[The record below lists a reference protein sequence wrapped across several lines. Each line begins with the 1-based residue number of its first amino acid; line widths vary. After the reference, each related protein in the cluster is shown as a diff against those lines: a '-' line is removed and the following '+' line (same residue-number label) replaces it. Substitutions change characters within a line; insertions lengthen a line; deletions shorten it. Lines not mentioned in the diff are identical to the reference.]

1 MSIQKYKF
9 GHIIN
14 NKLVKTYV
22 FSNGEAAP
30 SEAVPSGIYLDDKI
44 DTIKKKLLIQFFK
57 KVKNY

>member
-22 FSNGEAAP
+22 FSNGEEEAPSEAAP
-30 SEAVPSGIYLDDKI
+30 SEAAPSGIYLLNI
-44 DTIKKKLLIQFFK
+44 IKL
-57 KVKNY
+57 